1 MSLCAEGGIWSIFN
15 TQYRAGITVFA
26 LDPENS
32 AVENAI
38 MSAHALGKGGG

>member
-1 MSLCAEGGIWSIFN
+1 V
-15 TQYRAGITVFA
+15 YRAGITAFA

-38 MSAHALGKGGG
+38 MSANALGKGVDDDFRLTRRLG